1 VINRIVK
8 LVTLGLVVQRV
19 VRHPAVATPARGLF
33 HRLSARRGAGRWHH
47 VEPPEE

>member
-1 VINRIVK
+1 MISRLVK

-33 HRLSARRGAGRWHH
+33 QRLSSRRDAGRWHH
-47 VEPPEE
+47 VEPPQD